1 MSRPFKKLDDA
12 HLTGPLSVAL
22 FVLVYD
28 IFAIRRNRN
37 TISRD
42 VQHLKNLGY
51 GPEVSG
57 AIAGL
62 LLFHL
67 LFRDR

>member
-1 MSRPFKKLDDA
+1 MSRVFKKLEEA
-12 HLTGPLSVAL
+12 HLAGPLAVAI
-22 FVLVYD
+22 FVFAYD
-28 IFAIRRNRN
+28 VFAIQRNKS